1 MPAQFFSQEL
11 FVRLKLLL
19 LGACELGGDGD
30 YPRGQSWSPN
40 ATAAQ
45 VGAVMRAAAVGQKG

>member
-19 LGACELGGDGD
+19 LGACELGGD